1 VLKQDTNYIVS
12 GLERSGTSLMMQ
24 VLVASGLEASYD
36 DSRKADDNNPNGY
49 YELEGGKI
57 IGRLMQGGYPLDD
70 YKGKFIKITA
80 YGLQYL
86 PEGKYKIIYM
96 ERDMHEIVNSMSKM
110 AGIQYDNRLS
120 QILTKLNDY
129 IKETITKRD
138 NTNTIFINYNEF
150 IKDPEG
156 DLETI
161 CKFLN
166 VELNINIM
174 KSVIDKKLYRIRK

>member
-1 VLKQDTNYIVS
+1 MLKQDTNYIVS

-24 VLVASGLEASYD
+24 VLVASGLETSYD
-36 DSRKADDNNPNGY
+36 DSRKADDSNPNGY
-49 YELEGGKI
+49 FELEGGKI
-57 IGRLMQGGYPLDD
+57 INNLMKGNYPLED
-70 YKGKFIKITA
+70 YRGKFIKITA

-86 PEGKYKIIYM
+86 PEGRYKIIYM

-110 AGIQYDNRLS
+110 AGINYDNRLP

-129 IKETITKRD
+129 IKDMITKKD
-138 NTNTIFINYNEF
+138 NTNSIFINYNEF
-150 IKDPEG
+150 IRDPNA

-166 VELNINIM
+166 VELDINIM